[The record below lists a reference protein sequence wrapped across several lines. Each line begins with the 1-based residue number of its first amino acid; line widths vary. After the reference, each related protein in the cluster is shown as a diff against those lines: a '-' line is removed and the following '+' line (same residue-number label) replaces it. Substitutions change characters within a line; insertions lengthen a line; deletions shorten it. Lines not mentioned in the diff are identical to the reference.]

1 MFDRFTPRARQVVV
15 LAQDDA
21 RELTYDYIG
30 TEHLLLGLL
39 QEEEGLAARTLRESG
54 VVCADLRA
62 QIGAAGGERKET
74 GQIVFTRHAR
84 NVLENALRTAVR
96 WNHGM
101 IGTEHLLAGLLADP
115 SSRAVRLLADSGL
128 QPAVIAERLF
138 TTMQFTHPAA
148 EASEYAPAAPE
159 TDEVRPRTDGPYIV
173 GDG

>member
-1 MFDRFTPRARQVVV
+1 MFDRFTPRARQVIV
-15 LAQDDA
+15 LALDDA

-39 QEEEGLAARTLRESG
+39 REEEGLAARTLRELG
-54 VVCADLRA
+54 VVSADLRA
-62 QIGAAGGERKET
+62 RIGSAGGKRKDT

-84 NVLENALRTAVR
+84 HVLEDALRTAVR

-101 IGTEHLLAGLLADP
+101 IGTEHLLAGLIADP
-115 SSRAVRLLADSGL
+115 SSRAVRLLADAGL
-128 QPAVIAERLF
+128 QPAAIAGRLF
-138 TTMQFTHPAA
+138 ATLGFTDPAA
-148 EASEYAPAAPE
+148 EASGYAPAAAE